1 MNALWRELLRAAKGL
16 VTGLLGLLI
25 LFEEWGWEP
34 LQRQLARIGR
44 LPVFRQLERWVAA
57 LPPYA
62 ALGLFVLPA
71 LALLPVKLLALWF
84 IGRGHVLFGTLV
96 ILAAKLVGTAIVARL
111 YTLTQPALMRLAW
124 FVHWHGRWITWKEAL
139 LARIRASR
147 TWRAGRAFKRR
158 VRRLFA
164 R

>member
-1 MNALWRELLRAAKGL
+1 MPVLARRFLQLAKGL
-16 VTGLLGLLI
+16 LTGLLGLLI

-34 LQRQLARIGR
+34 LQRGLARIGR

-84 IGRGHVLFGTLV
+84 IGRGHVLFGTVV
-96 ILAAKLVGTAIVARL
+96 ILAAKLVGTAVVARL

-124 FVHWHGRWITWKEAL
+124 FVHWHGRWILWKEHL

-147 TWRAGRAFKRR
+147 TWRLGRAFKRR
-158 VRRLFA
+158 VKRLLA